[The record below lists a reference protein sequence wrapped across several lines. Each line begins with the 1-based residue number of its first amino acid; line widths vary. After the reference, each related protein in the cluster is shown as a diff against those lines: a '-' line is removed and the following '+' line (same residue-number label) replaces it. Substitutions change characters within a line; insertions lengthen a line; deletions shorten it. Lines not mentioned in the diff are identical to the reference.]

1 VFWEKIIYAQLLNV
15 AETYKI
21 CESSETHTSQNI
33 SCMSVAEIKLKLANL
48 GVIKQDRN
56 LLNQL
61 ISFNNSTFEGLKLIY
76 WFSINLLTGMQKH
89 TK

>member
-1 VFWEKIIYAQLLNV
+1 MIIIKKSERYWDDEIYHQRSAKKSRIMEEMKNV

-48 GVIKQDRN
+48 GGKAKRN
-56 LLNQL
+56 KD
-61 ISFNNSTFEGLKLIY
+61 KLID
-76 WFSINLLTGMQKH
+76 LLSRTQQ
-89 TK
+89 